1 MLVPLARL
9 EKAGHW
15 NMKKVGPFVGTWP
28 MLSTLNGSNT
38 MAALVQRQCLYMEG
52 QLEPG
57 TDGESKGGEARG
69 PVTMATK
76 IGLTPWSESL
86 SGTASWQ

>member
-1 MLVPLARL
+1 
-9 EKAGHW
+9 
-15 NMKKVGPFVGTWP
+15 MKKVGPFAGAWP
-28 MLSTLNGSNT
+28 MLSTLNGSDT
-38 MAALVQRQCLYMEG
+38 RAALVQRQCLYMEG

-57 TDGESKGGEARG
+57 IDGESKGGEAKR

-76 IGLTPWSESL
+76 IRLTPWSESL